1 MVAQTYYLDYTLR
14 DNTMP
19 IKDAF
24 TFKNMVRIF
33 KFLNVVDGTTGELSP
48 PKILSWGLSIGI
60 CVVLFQIND
69 KEIDLTVFAGALMT
83 LITAFGVAYKL
94 GQGKKVRLAIE
105 DEEEEPEYGPMPYEA
120 KKPEEEVK
128 P

>member
-1 MVAQTYYLDYTLR
+1 MS
-14 DNTMP
+14 

-24 TFKNMVRIF
+24 TFKNIIRIF
-33 KFLNVVDGTTGELSP
+33 KFLNVVDDRTGELSP

-69 KEIDLTVFAGALMT
+69 ANIDLAVFAGALMT

-94 GQGKKVRLAIE
+94 GQGKKVKLAIE
-105 DEEEEPEYGPMPYEA
+105 DDSEDEELEALPYEA
-120 KKPEEEVK
+120 KAPSEEVK